1 MSIPLAIHS
10 SISCHITALIHLL
23 APHIRHLFTSKTY
36 IEFYCAVWKGQG
48 WANTTKMWVLIQRRI
63 WIIQCLIFNQK
74 TGKDEKRCLFN
85 SISLFCTEINPWW
98 MRGDMQ
104 KENQFIS
111 KYSIDYKERISS
123 DSCLVSLPYIT
134 RALDPARTLEY
145 ALAAHPSSLQSG
157 AASCS
162 ALCSAQCCRLCL
174 TLDGRRGHTELIQA
188 RSNNMAGTI
197 IQEALF
203 VLISLYTLH
212 SIFRSGQLDCM
223 EMDRWTHL
231 CGDGQKP
238 LNNVKGHKNTDSRHI
253 STLMVN
259 IKTI

>member
-1 MSIPLAIHS
+1 MFDIQ
-10 SISCHITALIHLL
+10 
-23 APHIRHLFTSKTY
+23 SKNRKG
-36 IEFYCAVWKGQG
+36 WK
-48 WANTTKMWVLIQRRI
+48 
-63 WIIQCLIFNQK
+63 
-74 TGKDEKRCLFN
+74 ECLFN

-123 DSCLVSLPYIT
+123 DSCHVSLPYIT

-188 RSNNMAGTI
+188 RSNNMAGII

-212 SIFRSGQLDCM
+212 SIFRSGQLSCM